1 MKYKLPVIITK
12 LEDGQY
18 MANCETVNAV
28 ATGDTINEAVTYLQ
42 EGIEDMVAEFGEAK
56 VFEKVN
62 PNAEVQVL
70 EIVAV

>member
-18 MANCETVNAV
+18 MVSCEALNAV
-28 ATGDTINEAVTYLQ
+28 ATGGTTREAVAYLQ
-42 EGIEDMVAEFGEAK
+42 EAIEDMVAEFGKSK

-62 PNAEVQVL
+62 PNAEVQIL
-70 EIVAV
+70 EVAAV